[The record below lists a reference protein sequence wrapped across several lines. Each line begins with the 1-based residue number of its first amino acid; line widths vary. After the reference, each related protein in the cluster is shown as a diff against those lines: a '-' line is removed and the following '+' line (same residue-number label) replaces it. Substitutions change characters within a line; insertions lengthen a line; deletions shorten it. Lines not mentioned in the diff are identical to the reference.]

1 MNSADLSKILEEHKV
16 WITSMRESG
25 SRANL
30 CDANLC
36 DANLRGADLRGA
48 DLRGAD
54 LRGADL
60 SGADLSGADLRG
72 ADLSGADLRG
82 ADLCDANL
90 RGADLSGADLCGAY
104 LRDADLCG
112 ADLRD
117 ADLRDADLCGAYL
130 RDAYLPD
137 LTFVIL
143 GEKYFISITNGE
155 YVRAGCQNH
164 TVEEWR
170 KYSKQE
176 IAEMDGRK
184 ALKFYPRLLDIIDFY
199 IGKGER
205 PDWLTSKEYADEVT
219 E

>member
-25 SRANL
+25 SSADLCGADLCGANLCGANLRGADLRDANLCDANLCDANLRGANL

-36 DANLRGADLRGA
+36 DANLRGADLRDANLCGA
-48 DLRGAD
+48 DLCGAN
-54 LRGADL
+54 LCGAN
-60 SGADLSGADLRG
+60 
-72 ADLSGADLRG
+72 
-82 ADLCDANL
+82 LCDANL
-90 RGADLSGADLCGAY
+90 RGADL
-104 LRDADLCG
+104 RDAD
-112 ADLRD
+112 
-117 ADLRDADLCGAYL
+117 
-130 RDAYLPD
+130 LPD

-184 ALKFYPRLLDIIDFY
+184 ALKFYPRLLSIIDFY
-199 IGKGER
+199 LGAGEW
-205 PDWLTSKEYADEVT
+205 PDWVKNDGEE
-219 E
+219 

>member
-25 SRANL
+25 SSADLRDANLFDANLCGANLRDANLCGANL
-30 CDANLC
+30 CDADLR
-36 DANLRGADLRGA
+36 DANLCGADLRGADLFDADLRGA

-54 LRGADL
+54 LRGAN
-60 SGADLSGADLRG
+60 
-72 ADLSGADLRG
+72 
-82 ADLCDANL
+82 LCDANL
-90 RGADLSGADLCGAY
+90 RDANLCGADLF
-104 LRDADLCG
+104 DADLCG
-112 ADLRD
+112 ADLRG
-117 ADLRDADLCGAYL
+117 ADLRGANLCDAD
-130 RDAYLPD
+130 LPD

-176 IAEMDGRK
+176 ITEMDGRK
-184 ALKFYPRLLDIIDFY
+184 ALKFYPRLLSIIDFY
-199 IGKGER
+199 LGAGEW
-205 PDWLTSKEYADEVT
+205 PDWVKSDGEE
-219 E
+219 

>member
-25 SRANL
+25 SRADLRGADLRGANLYGADLCGANLCGADLYGANL

-36 DANLRGADLRGA
+36 DANLRGADLYSADLRGADLCGANLCGADLCGADLCGANLCGANLCDANLRGADLYSA

-54 LRGADL
+54 LRGANL
-60 SGADLSGADLRG
+60 YGA
-72 ADLSGADLRG
+72 
-82 ADLCDANL
+82 N
-90 RGADLSGADLCGAY
+90 
-104 LRDADLCG
+104 
-112 ADLRD
+112 
-117 ADLRDADLCGAYL
+117 
-130 RDAYLPD
+130 LPD

-176 IAEMDGRK
+176 ITEMDGRK
-184 ALKFYPRLLDIIDFY
+184 ALKFYPRLLSIIDFY
-199 IGKGER
+199 LGAGEW
-205 PDWLTSKEYADEVT
+205 PDWVKSDGEE
-219 E
+219 

>member
-1 MNSADLSKILEEHKV
+1 MRDADLY
-16 WITSMRESG
+16 G
-25 SRANL
+25 ANL
-30 CDANLC
+30 CGANLYGANLRGANLYGANLRGANLYGA
-36 DANLRGADLRGA
+36 DLYGANLRGAD
-48 DLRGAD
+48 
-54 LRGADL
+54 
-60 SGADLSGADLRG
+60 
-72 ADLSGADLRG
+72 
-82 ADLCDANL
+82 
-90 RGADLSGADLCGAY
+90 

-117 ADLRDADLCGAYL
+117 AD
-130 RDAYLPD
+130 LPD

-205 PDWLTSKEYADEVT
+205 PD
-219 E
+219 

>member
-16 WITSMRESG
+16 WITSMHESG
-25 SRANL
+25 SRAYLRDADL
-30 CDANLC
+30 CGADLRDADLRG
-36 DANLRGADLRGA
+36 ANLRGANLRGAYLRGAYLRDADLCGANLRDADLRDAYLCGA
-48 DLRGAD
+48 DLRD
-54 LRGADL
+54 
-60 SGADLSGADLRG
+60 
-72 ADLSGADLRG
+72 
-82 ADLCDANL
+82 
-90 RGADLSGADLCGAY
+90 ADLCGAY

-112 ADLRD
+112 ADLRG
-117 ADLRDADLCGAYL
+117 ANLC
-130 RDAYLPD
+130 DAYLPD

>member
-30 CDANLC
+30 CGANLRGANLFDANLC
-36 DANLRGADLRGA
+36 GANLRGANLCDANLCGANLCGANLCGANLRGAELFDANLRGADLRGA
-48 DLRGAD
+48 
-54 LRGADL
+54 
-60 SGADLSGADLRG
+60 
-72 ADLSGADLRG
+72 
-82 ADLCDANL
+82 NL
-90 RGADLSGADLCGAY
+90 YGADLCGAN
-104 LRDADLCG
+104 LRGANLCG
-112 ADLRD
+112 ADLFD
-117 ADLRDADLCGAYL
+117 ADLYGADLYGAN
-130 RDAYLPD
+130 LPD

-176 IAEMDGRK
+176 ITEMDGRK
-184 ALKFYPRLLDIIDFY
+184 ALKFYPRLLSIIDFY
-199 IGKGER
+199 LGAGEW
-205 PDWLTSKEYADEVT
+205 PDWVKSDGEE
-219 E
+219 

>member
-30 CDANLC
+30 RGANLRGANLRGANLYDANLRGANLRGA
-36 DANLRGADLRGA
+36 DLRGANLRGANLYDANLRGANLRGADLRGA
-48 DLRGAD
+48 DLRGAN
-54 LRGADL
+54 LRG
-60 SGADLSGADLRG
+60 
-72 ADLSGADLRG
+72 
-82 ADLCDANL
+82 ANL
-90 RGADLSGADLCGAY
+90 RGANLY
-104 LRDADLCG
+104 DAN
-112 ADLRD
+112 
-117 ADLRDADLCGAYL
+117 
-130 RDAYLPD
+130 LPD

-176 IAEMDGRK
+176 ITEMDGRK
-184 ALKFYPRLLDIIDFY
+184 ALKFYPRLLSIIDFY
-199 IGKGER
+199 LGAGEW
-205 PDWLTSKEYADEVT
+205 PDWVKNDGEE
-219 E
+219 

>member
-25 SRANL
+25 SRAYLRGADL
-30 CDANLC
+30 CGAYLRGANLC
-36 DANLRGADLRGA
+36 GADLRGANLRGANLCGADLYGADLCGAYLRGANLCGADLYGADLRGA

-54 LRGADL
+54 LY
-60 SGADLSGADLRG
+60 GADLRG
-72 ADLSGADLRG
+72 ANLRG
-82 ADLCDANL
+82 ANLCDANL
-90 RGADLSGADLCGAY
+90 
-104 LRDADLCG
+104 CG
-112 ADLRD
+112 ADLYG
-117 ADLRDADLCGAYL
+117 AD
-130 RDAYLPD
+130 LPD

-176 IAEMDGRK
+176 ITEMDGRK
-184 ALKFYPRLLDIIDFY
+184 ALKFYPRLLSIIDFY
-199 IGKGER
+199 LGAGEW
-205 PDWLTSKEYADEVT
+205 PDWVKSDGEE
-219 E
+219 

>member
-16 WITSMRESG
+16 WITSMHESG
-25 SRANL
+25 SRAYLRDADL
-30 CDANLC
+30 CGADLRDADLRG
-36 DANLRGADLRGA
+36 ANLRGANLRDADLCGANLRDA
-48 DLRGAD
+48 DLR
-54 LRGADL
+54 
-60 SGADLSGADLRG
+60 
-72 ADLSGADLRG
+72 
-82 ADLCDANL
+82 DAY
-90 RGADLSGADLCGAY
+90 LCGAY

-117 ADLRDADLCGAYL
+117 AYLCGAYL
-130 RDAYLPD
+130 RGANLCDAYLPD

>member
-16 WITSMRESG
+16 WITSMRVRG
-25 SRANL
+25 SR
-30 CDANLC
+30 
-36 DANLRGADLRGA
+36 ADLRGA

-54 LRGADL
+54 LCD
-60 SGADLSGADLRG
+60 ADLRG
-72 ADLSGADLRG
+72 ADLCGADLRG
-82 ADLCDANL
+82 ADLCDADL
-90 RGADLSGADLCGAY
+90 RGADLRGADLCDADLRGAD
-104 LRDADLCG
+104 LRGADLCG
-112 ADLRD
+112 ADLRGADLCD
-117 ADLRDADLCGAYL
+117 ADLRGADLRGADLCGADL
-130 RDAYLPD
+130 RGADLCDADLRGANLPD

-184 ALKFYPRLLDIIDFY
+184 ALKFYPRLLSIIDFY
-199 IGKGER
+199 LGAGEW
-205 PDWLTSKEYADEVT
+205 PDWVKNDGEE
-219 E
+219 